1 MMLSQIQKRLDAKK
15 VETEMQ
21 EKDVQEVKE
30 TSKQA
35 APGSKVVAIS
45 VDPELYTQLQEAAK
59 KHKVRGV
66 RGALLLAAKAGLR
79 HL

>member
-1 MMLSQIQKRLDAKK
+1 MMLSQIQKRLDALKT
-15 VETEMQ
+15 ETTMQ
-21 EKDVQEVKE
+21 EKDKE
-30 TSKQA
+30 ITKQ
-35 APGSKVVAIS
+35 PGSKVVAIS
-45 VDPELYTQLQEAAK
+45 VDPELYAQLQEAAK